1 MEQRAADDAAHRTH
15 EHSPR
20 AFDELRDAMNG
31 IAIMRHDAARQ
42 ALHVDQPPVI
52 ARKKKQTALAR
63 AVVRQRYL
71 DKRHNRTLNANPCLT
86 TMQQPEPCEQLCR
99 CEN

>member
-1 MEQRAADDAAHRTH
+1 MHRTH

-20 AFDELRDAMNG
+20 AFDELRDTMNG
-31 IAIMRHDAARQ
+31 IAIMRHDTACQ
-42 ALHVDQPPVI
+42 SLHVNQPSVI
-52 ARKKKQTALAR
+52 ARKKKQAALAS

-71 DKRHNRTLNANPCLT
+71 DERHNRTLDANSCLT
-86 TMQQPEPCEQLCR
+86 TMQQPAPCEQLDR